1 VLAEAEEFIR
11 LWLLAVRVILGLS
24 ENGKGLN
31 IPNKNNNSQQPSA
44 TILTGKRE
52 INPHLYGK
60 FFS

>member
-11 LWLLAVRVILGLS
+11 LLS